1 MTARGKNISQ
11 DDSTSDPEP
20 KIKQIEFIQDIVM
33 TLIASENIIWSIS
46 TGKNVLTLMKTAYL
60 G

>member
-1 MTARGKNISQ
+1 MTLEDRRHECFGYVVLMTARGKNISQ

-33 TLIASENIIWSIS
+33 TLIASENII
-46 TGKNVLTLMKTAYL
+46 
-60 G
+60 